1 MIMKMNPI
9 NQNGCVSILVLLLN
23 DLGQV
28 NNLAVPQFLH
38 LRTGM
43 TLVSTALD
51 CSPGSNESYG
61 GNA

>member
-9 NQNGCVSILVLLLN
+9 NQNGCVSIPVLLLN

-43 TLVSTALD
+43 TLVPTALD
-51 CSPGSNESYG
+51 CSPGSNE
-61 GNA
+61 